1 VRTRDSR
8 PAKAVSRRSILK
20 SAAAVTALSTAAPMI
35 NFGRYQVFADSP
47 TKYSAKTL
55 RAVERALV
63 IDMLAPLKLD
73 FEPEAYAGRMS
84 DAEAEMFRTCGIT
97 GFHNSV
103 GIGGPN
109 AVEETLSFMAAWQG
123 YVGRNS
129 HVFTLVSTAEDLDR
143 AKAEGKVAVIMG
155 LQNSEH
161 FRRKEDV
168 KAFYQLGQ
176 RCSQLTY
183 NSQNL
188 LGSGGTERVDGGLSD
203 FGVEIV
209 QAMNEVGMLVDV
221 SHCGDRT
228 TLDAIEVSPV
238 PIAITHSNCRALL
251 NHPRLK
257 TDEAIRKLA
266 AKGGV
271 MGITG
276 VRMFVRDKEPT
287 TIEHLV
293 DHIDHVAKLVGI
305 EHVGIGSDADLN
317 GYDDMP
323 PEQAKMLRSA
333 YKASYGFREKIDIEG
348 FDHPKK
354 VFDLTEALF
363 RRGYSEQNIIA
374 VLGGNFRR
382 LLGATWK

>member
-1 VRTRDSR
+1 MIT
-8 PAKAVSRRSILK
+8 RRSVLK
-20 SAAAVTALSTAAPMI
+20 SAAAATVLGTGLPMI
-35 NFGRYQVFADSP
+35 NMGQYQAFADSP
-47 TKYSAKTL
+47 TRYSAKTM
-55 RAVERALV
+55 RAVERAIV
-63 IDMLAPLKLD
+63 IDMLGPLKIN
-73 FEPEAYAGRMS
+73 FAPEAYAGRMT

-97 GFHNSV
+97 AFHNSI
-103 GIGGPN
+103 GTGGPS
-109 AVEETLSFMAAWQG
+109 AVEDTLSFIAAWQG

-129 HVFTLVSTAEDLDR
+129 HVFTQVNTAVDIDR
-143 AKAEGKVAVIMG
+143 AKAERKIAVITG

-161 FRRKEDV
+161 FRKKEDV
-168 KAFYQLGQ
+168 KAYYQLGQ

-183 NSQNL
+183 NTQNL

-209 QAMNEVGMLVDV
+209 NAMNEVGMLVDV
-221 SHCGDRT
+221 SHCGDKT
-228 TLDAIEVSPV
+228 TLDAIEVSPK
-238 PIAITHSNCRALL
+238 PIAITHSNCRAIFD
-251 NHPRLK
+251 HPRLK

-287 TIEHLV
+287 TIDHIV
-293 DHIDHVAKLVGI
+293 DHIDHVVKLVGI

-323 PEQAKMLRSA
+323 PDQLKMLRAS
-333 YKASYGFREKIDIEG
+333 YKASYGFRDKIDIEG

-363 RRGYSEQNIIA
+363 RRGYSEQNVIA

-382 LLGATWK
+382 LLGSTWL